1 MGFTVERQ
9 TFNPEVLRQ
18 LLEVWCG
25 YWRLPM
31 GPKLADF
38 TERGG
43 LSISSDALQYYYLM
57 ALDAGLVADYLG
69 TDGQPVM
76 SAPKRVTY
84 RGQCFLDETREKPA
98 WEKVKVAMFRFGA
111 RAGIELASK
120 MAVEAATELT
130 SGGSL

>member
-18 LLEVWCG
+18 LLEVWSG
-25 YWRLPM
+25 YWHLPAPP
-31 GPKLADF
+31 GIPDF

-69 TDGQPVM
+69 ADGQPIT

-84 RGQCFLDETREKPA
+84 RGQCFLDETREKSR
-98 WEKVKVAMFRFGA
+98 WEKVRVAMSRFGA

-120 MAVEAATELT
+120 MAEKAATEFANGAPL
-130 SGGSL
+130 